1 MRSRLGALA
10 LALSLGASP
19 VLAAP
24 QAPPA
29 AEPAKPA
36 LPGSGGA
43 GDLLVAPTRVVL
55 EGTKRGAELTLL
67 NVGAKPATYRI
78 SFLEMEMTPEGEL
91 KELATPPPEKK
102 LASKLI
108 RYAPREVLLEPGVS
122 QTIRLQVRKPADLA
136 TGEYRSHLLLRAV
149 PAAEEPK
156 PEGEGEE
163 RTFQIRLI
171 PVFGVTIP
179 VIVRHGPVSTQASLS
194 GLELVDGPEGSAAAR
209 VTIGRTGSS
218 SLYGNLTVRYAPP
231 GGTETVVGEV
241 NGVGVYTEIPER
253 RLTVPLRP
261 PPGVKV
267 GAGTL
272 RAVYREAEED
282 GKLLAETTRELR

>member
-29 AEPAKPA
+29 AEPTKPA

-91 KELATPPPEKK
+91 KELATPPPE
-102 LASKLI
+102 
-108 RYAPREVLLEPGVS
+108 
-122 QTIRLQVRKPADLA
+122 
-136 TGEYRSHLLLRAV
+136 
-149 PAAEEPK
+149 
-156 PEGEGEE
+156 
-163 RTFQIRLI
+163 
-171 PVFGVTIP
+171 
-179 VIVRHGPVSTQASLS
+179 
-194 GLELVDGPEGSAAAR
+194 
-209 VTIGRTGSS
+209 
-218 SLYGNLTVRYAPP
+218 
-231 GGTETVVGEV
+231 
-241 NGVGVYTEIPER
+241 
-253 RLTVPLRP
+253 
-261 PPGVKV
+261 
-267 GAGTL
+267 
-272 RAVYREAEED
+272 
-282 GKLLAETTRELR
+282 

>member
-1 MRSRLGALA
+1 MRFRLSALS
-10 LALSLGASP
+10 LVLSLGASP
-19 VLAAP
+19 SLAAP

-29 AEPAKPA
+29 APSPMPA

-43 GDLLVAPTRVVL
+43 GDLLVAPTRVIL
-55 EGTKRGAELTLL
+55 EGSKRSAELTLL

-78 SFLEMEMTPEGEL
+78 SFLEMEMTPDGEL
-91 KELATPPPEKK
+91 KEVAAPPPGKMVS
-102 LASKLI
+102 SKLI

-122 QTIRLQVRKPADLA
+122 QTIRLQVRKPSDLA

-149 PAAEEPK
+149 PAAEEPQ

-179 VIVRHGPVSTQASLS
+179 IIVRHGPVEARASLS
-194 GLELVDGPEGSAAAR
+194 GLEVTQGTDGSAAAR
-209 VTIGRTGSS
+209 VTIGRAGSA
-218 SLYGNLTVRYAPP
+218 SLYGNLTVRYTPP
-231 GGTETVVGEV
+231 GGTESVVGEV
-241 NGVGVYTEIPER
+241 NGVGVYAEIPER
-253 RLTVPLRP
+253 RLTVSLRP
-261 PPGVKV
+261 PPGVTV

-272 RAVYREAEED
+272 RAVYREAVED
-282 GKLLAETTRELR
+282 GKLLAETTRDLR